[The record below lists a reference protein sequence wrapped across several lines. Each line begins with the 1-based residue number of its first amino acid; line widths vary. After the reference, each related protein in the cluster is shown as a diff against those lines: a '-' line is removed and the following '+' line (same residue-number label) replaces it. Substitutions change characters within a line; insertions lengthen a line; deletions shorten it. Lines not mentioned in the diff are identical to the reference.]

1 MDDFDGIG
9 KLKEEINDLRNEMRH
24 LMYLQSSS
32 ENDDDSINEQIE
44 NLRKQ
49 LSKLRF
55 ELSVLENEMGD
66 EYDRYQ
72 NNQRK

>member
-9 KLKEEINDLRNEMRH
+9 KRKNEINDLRNEMRH

-44 NLRKQ
+44 DLRKR
-49 LSKLRF
+49 LSTLRF

>member
-1 MDDFDGIG
+1 MDGFDGIG
-9 KLKEEINDLRNEMRH
+9 KRKDEINDLRNEMRH

-44 NLRKQ
+44 DLRKQ

>member
-9 KLKEEINDLRNEMRH
+9 KRKDEINDLRNEMRH

-44 NLRKQ
+44 DLRKQ